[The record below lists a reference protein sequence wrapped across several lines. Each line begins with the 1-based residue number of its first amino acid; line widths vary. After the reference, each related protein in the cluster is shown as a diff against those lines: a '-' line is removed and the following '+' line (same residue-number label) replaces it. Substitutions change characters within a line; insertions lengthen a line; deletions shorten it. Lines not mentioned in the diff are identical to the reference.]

1 MTERIANITRA
12 VEKAAGCP
20 ATHIDSGHVVE
31 GMGDV
36 RVWEG
41 IVEVFEL
48 QDHPQAKRAFAWQ
61 YFDNDEPQYTVV
73 LETGPVDSP
82 NAAVRAAIVSSQ
94 QK

>member
-1 MTERIANITRA
+1 
-12 VEKAAGCP
+12 
-20 ATHIDSGHVVE
+20 
-31 GMGDV
+31 MGDV

-61 YFDNDEPQYTVV
+61 YFNDDDDEPQYTVV
-73 LETGPVDSP
+73 LEAGPVDSP
-82 NAAVRAAIVSSQ
+82 NTAVRVAIASGQ